1 MQSLFSIVLL
11 IFGFN
16 ANLSAAEIP
25 LGMASAIDWVKPEGA
40 NVEPIFA
47 QARQRNKPVFL
58 YWGAVWCHPAIKSKR
73 TYFAALILPSAAS
86 SLSRYT

>member
-1 MQSLFSIVLL
+1 MQSLSSIVLL

-16 ANLSAAEIP
+16 ANLSAAETP

-47 QARQRNKPVFL
+47 QARQSNKTVFSL
-58 YWGAVWCHPAIKSKR
+58 LGCGVVS
-73 TYFAALILPSAAS
+73 ALQSNQSGSILPP
-86 SLSRYT
+86 